1 MSEHQLPP
9 RKGNTIFFI
18 GIILLLAGIIIYQQ
32 ILRSEDKEIITQ
44 SEMVISE
51 KSAEL
56 DKVSGRLADIQKEL
70 DEKLKEI
77 VKLKGDTSSLAGL
90 RRQIERDLRW
100 SRAKNQKSL
109 ALIGDLQDRIEE
121 YERNLLAKDKEIEDL
136 REKFNSASKDNR
148 ALKNSLVEKEE
159 QIQSLA
165 VKNDNMSQKLNIAKK
180 LKAES
185 IKIIVIDKK
194 GKEKEE
200 EDDYKAKW
208 ISKLKI
214 NYSIAEN
221 QLADIG
227 NREVFMRI
235 LGPSGEFLGDPGSGG
250 GTFSLEGNE
259 TPYTSKMSFLFDNKQ
274 NPPPFTWEKGSPFST
289 GTYTIELFCEGY
301 KLGQA
306 NFKVR

>member
-32 ILRSEDKEIITQ
+32 ILRTEDKEIITQ

-56 DKVSGRLADIQKEL
+56 DKVSVRLADIQKEL

-77 VKLKGDTSSLAGL
+77 VRLKGDTTSLAIL
-90 RRQIERDLRW
+90 RREIERDLRR
-100 SRAKNQKSL
+100 SRAKNQKSI
-109 ALIGDLQDRIEE
+109 ALISDLQDRIEE
-121 YERNLLAKDKEIEDL
+121 YEGKLLAKDKEIEDL
-136 REKFNSASKDNR
+136 KDKFNSASKDNR
-148 ALKNSLVEKEE
+148 ALKNTLVEKEE
-159 QIQSLA
+159 QIQSMA
-165 VKNDNMSQKLNIAKK
+165 VETDNLKQKVEIAKK

-185 IKIIVIDKK
+185 IKITVIDPK
-194 GKEKEE
+194 GKEREE
-200 EDDYKAKW
+200 EDYKARK
-208 ISKLKI
+208 IGKLKI
-214 NYSIAEN
+214 NFSISDNQVAE
-221 QLADIG
+221 IG

-235 LGPSGEFLGDPGSGG
+235 LGPAGEFLGDPGSGG
-250 GTFSLEGNE
+250 GTFPFEGNE

-274 NPPPFTWEKGSPFST
+274 SPPAITWGKGSPFST
-289 GTYTIELFCEGY
+289 GTYTIELFCDGY

>member
-32 ILRSEDKEIITQ
+32 ILRTEDKEIITQ

-77 VKLKGDTSSLAGL
+77 VRLKGDTTSLASL
-90 RRQIERDLRW
+90 RREIERDLRR
-100 SRAKNQKSL
+100 SRAKNQKSI
-109 ALIGDLQDRIEE
+109 ALISDLQDRIEE
-121 YERNLLAKDKEIEDL
+121 YEGKLLAKDKEIEDL
-136 REKFNSASKDNR
+136 RDKFNSASKDNR
-148 ALKNSLVEKEE
+148 ALKNTLVEKEE
-159 QIQSLA
+159 QIQSMA
-165 VKNDNMSQKLNIAKK
+165 VETDNLKQKVEIAKK

-185 IKIIVIDKK
+185 IRITVIDPK
-194 GKEKEE
+194 GKEREE
-200 EDDYKAKW
+200 EDYKARK
-208 ISKLKI
+208 IGKLKI
-214 NYSIAEN
+214 NFSITDNQVAE
-221 QLADIG
+221 IG

-235 LGPSGEFLGDPGSGG
+235 LGPAGEFLGDPASGG
-250 GTFSLEGNE
+250 GTFTIEGNE
-259 TPYTSKMSFLFDNKQ
+259 TPFTSKMSFLFDNKQ
-274 NPPPFTWEKGSPFST
+274 TPPPFTWGKGSPFST
-289 GTYTIELFCEGY
+289 GTYTVELFCDGY

>member
-9 RKGNTIFFI
+9 RKGNTFFFI

-32 ILRSEDKEIITQ
+32 ILRTEDKEIITQ

-77 VKLKGDTSSLAGL
+77 VRLKGDTTSLASL
-90 RRQIERDLRW
+90 RREIERDLRR
-100 SRAKNQKSL
+100 SRAKNQKSI
-109 ALIGDLQDRIEE
+109 ALISDLQDRIEE
-121 YERNLLAKDKEIEDL
+121 YEGKLLAKDKEIEDL
-136 REKFNSASKDNR
+136 RDKFNSASKDNR
-148 ALKNSLVEKEE
+148 ALKNTLVEKEE
-159 QIQSLA
+159 QIQSMA
-165 VKNDNMSQKLNIAKK
+165 VETDNLKQKVEIAKK

-185 IKIIVIDKK
+185 IRITVIDPK
-194 GKEKEE
+194 GKEREE
-200 EDDYKAKW
+200 EDYKARK
-208 ISKLKI
+208 IGKLKI
-214 NYSIAEN
+214 NFSISDNQVAE
-221 QLADIG
+221 IG

-235 LGPSGEFLGDPGSGG
+235 LGPAGEFLGDPASGG
-250 GTFSLEGNE
+250 GTFTLEGNE
-259 TPYTSKMSFLFDNKQ
+259 TPFTSKMSFLFDNKQ
-274 NPPPFTWEKGSPFST
+274 SPPAITWGKASPFST
-289 GTYTIELFCEGY
+289 GTYTVELFCDGY

>member
-9 RKGNTIFFI
+9 RKGNTFFFI

-32 ILRSEDKEIITQ
+32 ILRTEDKEIISQ

-77 VKLKGDTSSLAGL
+77 VKLKGDTTSLAIL
-90 RRQIERDLRW
+90 RREIERDLRR
-100 SRAKNQKSL
+100 SRAKNQKSI
-109 ALIGDLQDRIEE
+109 ALIGDLQDKIEE
-121 YERNLLAKDKEIEDL
+121 YEGKLLAKDKEIEDL
-136 REKFNSASKDNR
+136 RDKFNSASKDNR
-148 ALKNSLVEKEE
+148 ALKNTLVEKEE
-159 QIQSLA
+159 QIQSMA
-165 VKNDNMSQKLNIAKK
+165 VETDNLKQKVEIAKK

-185 IKIIVIDKK
+185 IKITVIDPK
-194 GKEKEE
+194 GNEREE
-200 EDDYKAKW
+200 EDYKAKK
-208 ISKLKI
+208 IGKLKI
-214 NYSIAEN
+214 NFSITDNQVAE
-221 QLADIG
+221 IG

-235 LGPSGEFLGDPGSGG
+235 LGPSGEFLGDPANGG
-250 GTFSLEGNE
+250 GAFTFEGNE

-274 NPPPFTWEKGSPFST
+274 SPPPITWGKGSLFST
-289 GTYTIELFCEGY
+289 GTYTVELFCDGY

>member
-32 ILRSEDKEIITQ
+32 ILRTEDKEIITQ

-56 DKVSGRLADIQKEL
+56 DKVSVRLANIQKEL

-77 VKLKGDTSSLAGL
+77 VRLKGDTTSLAIL
-90 RRQIERDLRW
+90 RREIERDLRR
-100 SRAKNQKSL
+100 SRAKNQKSI
-109 ALIGDLQDRIEE
+109 ALISDLQDRIEE
-121 YERNLLAKDKEIEDL
+121 YEGKLLAKDKEIEDL
-136 REKFNSASKDNR
+136 KDKFNSASKDNR
-148 ALKNSLVEKEE
+148 ALKNTLVEKEE
-159 QIQSLA
+159 QIQSMA
-165 VKNDNMSQKLNIAKK
+165 VETDNLKQKVELAKK

-185 IKIIVIDKK
+185 IRITVIDPK
-194 GKEKEE
+194 GKEREE
-200 EDDYKAKW
+200 EDYKARK
-208 ISKLKI
+208 IGKLKI
-214 NYSIAEN
+214 NFSISDNQVAE
-221 QLADIG
+221 IG

-235 LGPSGEFLGDPGSGG
+235 LGPAGEFLGDPGSGG
-250 GTFSLEGNE
+250 GTFTFEGNE

-274 NPPPFTWEKGSPFST
+274 SPPAITWGKGSPFST
-289 GTYTIELFCEGY
+289 GTYTIELFCDGY

>member
-32 ILRSEDKEIITQ
+32 ILRYEDKEVISQ
-44 SEMVISE
+44 SELVISE

-56 DKVSGRLADIQKEL
+56 DKVSGRLSDMQKEL

-77 VKLKGDTSSLAGL
+77 VKLKGDTTSLAQL
-90 RRQIERDLRW
+90 RREIERDLRR

-109 ALIGDLQDRIEE
+109 ALISDLQDRIGE
-121 YERNLLAKDKEIEDL
+121 YESKLLAKDKEIEDL
-136 REKFNSASKDNR
+136 RDKFNSASKDNR
-148 ALKNSLVEKEE
+148 ALKNTLVVKDE

-165 VKNDNMSQKLNIAKK
+165 SKNDNLSQQVTIAKK

-185 IKIIVIDKK
+185 IRITVIDKK

-200 EDDYKAKW
+200 EADYKAKW
-208 ISKLKI
+208 ISKLRI
-214 NYSIAEN
+214 NFNIAEN

-235 LGPSGEFLGDPGSGG
+235 LGPAGDFLGDPATGG
-250 GTFSLEGNE
+250 GTFTLDGNE

-274 NPPPFTWEKGSPFST
+274 SPPAITWEKGSPFST
-289 GTYTIELFCEGY
+289 GTYTIELYCEGY